1 MKIAVVDDWIK
12 DRELLRDMVAEYG
25 KEKRIEVEIHCFKNG
40 ERFLEACL
48 RIQFDIVFL
57 DIYMDGIDGMQVAR
71 ILREQGSNCL
81 IVFVTN
87 SCAYAIEGYWV
98 KAFHYLLKPYSK
110 EEFGSI
116 MGRCFTALDI
126 NTHSINIKAGRT
138 IRQVFIT
145 DIYYVDMRKHYVQVH
160 TERELIK
167 SRMYFRDIAALL
179 ENKCFLQCYRNVM
192 VNMDK
197 IEKMKE
203 QDFILKNRER
213 VPIQR
218 SRYNQVQQ
226 AFADYLFQK
235 NKRKE

>member
-12 DRELLRDMVAEYG
+12 DRELLRDMAAEYG
-25 KEKRIEVEIHCFKNG
+25 KDKKIEMKLHCFTNG
-40 ERFLEACL
+40 ERFLDVCL
-48 RIQFDIVFL
+48 KTQFDIVFL
-57 DIYMDGIDGMQVAR
+57 DIYMEGMDGMQVAR
-71 ILREQGSNCL
+71 ALREKGSNCL

-116 MGRCFTALDI
+116 MERCIAALDI
-126 NTHSINIKAGRT
+126 NAHSINIKEGRSM
-138 IRQVFIT
+138 REVFIR
-145 DIYYVDMRKHYVQVH
+145 DICYVDMRKHYVQIH
-160 TERELIK
+160 TEREIIK
-167 SRMYFRDIAALL
+167 SRMYFKEIAALL
-179 ENKCFLQCYRNVM
+179 DHNYFLPCYRNVM

-226 AFADYLFQK
+226 AFADYLFQRT
-235 NKRKE
+235 KRKE